1 MIRRRF
7 SLNPREVHVTT
18 WKLLYALALC
28 LALAGNAVAHDT
40 FIMPEKF
47 QVAPQ
52 SAVKIGFHSADSF
65 PESSSLPK
73 RLREVFLHAGSAP
86 VPITVSEDGKRL
98 VGTVTAPASGYMIV
112 TAINAAATENMKAP
126 DFLDYIK
133 EEGLTH
139 VIEARSQSGEAD
151 KPARERYT
159 MFAKTIF
166 VSGAPNDGYKRA
178 VGLPIEIVPEK
189 DPASLK
195 AGESLPVR
203 VLFRGAPA
211 KGLDVMAASTAPGS
225 AKNRSIGKTDANG
238 HISVPVVSGQWR
250 LHTIH
255 MERSSTPDADWES
268 FWATLTFEVR

>member
-1 MIRRRF
+1 MTGKRLTF
-7 SLNPREVHVTT
+7 
-18 WKLLYALALC
+18 ALAVC
-28 LALAGNAVAHDT
+28 LIPAGTAAAHDT

-47 QVAPQ
+47 QVTPRT
-52 SAVKIGFHSADSF
+52 AVKIGFHSADSF
-65 PESSSLPK
+65 PESSGIPK
-73 RLREVFLHAGSAP
+73 RLRDVFLHAGGGP
-86 VPITVSEDGKRL
+86 VAITVNEDGKRV
-98 VGTVTAPASGYMIV
+98 VGTVTAPTSGYMIV
-112 TAINAAATENMKAP
+112 TAVNAAATESMKAP
-126 DFLDYIK
+126 AFLDYIK

-139 VIEARSQSGEAD
+139 VIDARAQAGEAD

-159 MFAKTIF
+159 MFAKSIF
-166 VSGAPNDGYKRA
+166 LAGAPNDAYKTA

-195 AGESLPVR
+195 TGESLPVR

-211 KGLDVMAASTAPGS
+211 KGLDVMAASNAPAY

-238 HISVPVVSGQWR
+238 RIAVPVTSGQWR

-255 MERSSTPDADWES
+255 MERSTTSDADWES